1 MPIEVGIWRIDN
13 GRVEPVP
20 ASSLALESR
29 LEDVIERD
37 VSVLGLDS
45 LLVIGR
51 QVITKYWSRLGFA
64 ETVMV
69 GGWDGSRVAGWA
81 ARRS

>member
-1 MPIEVGIWRIDN
+1 M
-13 GRVEPVP
+13 GRKVWVPVVSGP
-20 ASSLALESR
+20 LAPYAAGFALWLRSR
-29 LEDVIERD
+29 AYSPSAAADRL
-37 VSVLGLDS
+37 
-45 LLVIGR
+45 
-51 QVITKYWSRLGFA
+51 WSRLGFA